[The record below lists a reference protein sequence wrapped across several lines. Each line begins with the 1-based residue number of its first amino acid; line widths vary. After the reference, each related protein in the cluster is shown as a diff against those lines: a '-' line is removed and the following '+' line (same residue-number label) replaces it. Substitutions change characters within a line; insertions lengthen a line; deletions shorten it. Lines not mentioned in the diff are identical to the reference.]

1 MHLFAQVKTST
12 YQERTK
18 VKTHPCMHLFA
29 QLIAKEVKWFTR
41 WCWKKPLGE
50 MPEKG
55 FVPILPDCE
64 IPWVQNR
71 KVSCVQVYL

>member
-1 MHLFAQVKTST
+1 MHL
-12 YQERTK
+12 
-18 VKTHPCMHLFA
+18 LA

-41 WCWKKPLGE
+41 WCGKKPFGE